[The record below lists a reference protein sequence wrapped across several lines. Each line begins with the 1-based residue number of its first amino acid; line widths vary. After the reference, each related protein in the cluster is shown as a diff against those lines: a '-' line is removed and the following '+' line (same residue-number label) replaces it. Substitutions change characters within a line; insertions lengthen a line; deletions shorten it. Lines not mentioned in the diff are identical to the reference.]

1 MRCVTVR
8 SVVMWSCRLPPFLR
22 NAATETM
29 TTDAA
34 PRVSRRQLVP
44 FAALSASYFAHI
56 GFFNPYLPLWLKH
69 LGLSLWMIGLLT
81 SMQAVTRVFAPYL
94 WGWLSD
100 RSGERVPLMR
110 WCAGMALLCSI
121 GLLFNDAPWWLAA
134 VLFLMFTHTSAMMPM
149 SEAAMAHL
157 VSHQGTLDVR
167 RYGRIRLWGSVG
179 FLVTVFVSGAWF
191 ETHGMGGFPMWTI
204 LTLVA
209 INLSVW
215 SLPNVREE
223 VQHVEGQAGF
233 GKVLRQPITL
243 WFFATLF
250 FHVLS
255 HVAIYTFFS
264 LYLDELGYGKDMIGV
279 LWAVSVIVEIIGFF
293 SQSRW
298 LHWLSLPAWLC
309 VCTGVMALRMGLTAA
324 YGQLLTVLLLAQ
336 CLHVFTF
343 AIQHTV
349 CIAWLSQHFPGR
361 LRGRGQALY
370 AVVGYGLTGVLG
382 ALGGAALSTHFGLQT
397 VFMAAMPVALMALL
411 CAVGLLRASRRQ
423 TT

>member
-1 MRCVTVR
+1 
-8 SVVMWSCRLPPFLR
+8 
-22 NAATETM
+22 M

-34 PRVSRRQLVP
+34 PQVSRRQLVP

-81 SMQAVTRVFAPYL
+81 SMQALTRVFAPYL

-110 WCAGMALLCSI
+110 WCAGMALLCSL
-121 GLLFNDAPWWLAA
+121 GLLLSDAPWWLAL

-157 VSHQGTLDVR
+157 VSHQGALDVR
-167 RYGRIRLWGSVG
+167 RYGRIRLWGSLG

-191 ETHGMGGFPMWTI
+191 EAHGMGDFTLWTV
-204 LTLVA
+204 LTLLA

-215 SLPNVREE
+215 NLPNVREE
-223 VQHVEGQAGF
+223 AHQDQAQDGLAH
-233 GKVLRQPITL
+233 VLRQPPTL

-255 HVAIYTFFS
+255 HVAIYTFLS
-264 LYLDELGYGKDMIGV
+264 LYLDELGYGKDMIGL
-279 LWAVSVIVEIIGFF
+279 LWALSVVVEIIGFF
-293 SQSRW
+293 TQSRW

-309 VCTGVMALRMGLTAA
+309 VCTGAMAVRMGLTAGF
-324 YGQLLTVLLLAQ
+324 GQLLWVLLLAQ
-336 CLHVFTF
+336 GLHVFTF

-370 AVVGYGLTGVLG
+370 AVIGYGLTGVLG
-382 ALGGAALSTHFGLQT
+382 ALGGAALSTRMGLQT
-397 VFMAAMPVALMALL
+397 VFWVAMPIALL
-411 CAVGLLRASRRQ
+411 GLLSAFMLRRSTQ
-423 TT
+423 SHSHKPALA

>member
-1 MRCVTVR
+1 
-8 SVVMWSCRLPPFLR
+8 
-22 NAATETM
+22 M
-29 TTDAA
+29 TPTSA
-34 PRVSRRQLVP
+34 PLVSRRQLVP

-56 GFFNPYLPLWLKH
+56 GFFNPYLPLWLKS

-110 WCAGMALLCSI
+110 WCAGMAFLCSI
-121 GLLFNDAPWWLAA
+121 GLLFNPSPWWLAV
-134 VLFLMFTHTSAMMPM
+134 VLLLMFTHTSAMMPM

-157 VSHQGTLDVR
+157 VSHQGALDVR
-167 RYGRIRLWGSVG
+167 RYGRIRLWGSLG

-191 ETHGMGGFPMWTI
+191 EAHGMGGFPLWTI
-204 LTLVA
+204 LTLAA

-215 SLPNVREE
+215 NLPNVREE
-223 VQHVEGQAGF
+223 AHHDKDQAGF
-233 GKVLRQPITL
+233 GDVLRQAQTQ

-279 LWAVSVIVEIIGFF
+279 LWALSVVVEIIGFF
-293 SQSRW
+293 TQSRW

-309 VCTGVMALRMGLTAA
+309 VCTGVMALRMGMTAW
-324 YGQLLTVLLLAQ
+324 YGQVLWGLLLAQ

-370 AVVGYGLTGVLG
+370 AVIGYGFTGVLG
-382 ALGGAALSTHFGLQT
+382 ALGGAALSTRLGLEA
-397 VFMAAMPVALMALL
+397 VFWVAIPVALLGLL
-411 CAVGLLRASRRQ
+411 CALMLRRAAQ
-423 TT
+423 HHPHIPATA

>member
-1 MRCVTVR
+1 
-8 SVVMWSCRLPPFLR
+8 
-22 NAATETM
+22 
-29 TTDAA
+29 
-34 PRVSRRQLVP
+34 
-44 FAALSASYFAHI
+44 
-56 GFFNPYLPLWLKH
+56 
-69 LGLSLWMIGLLT
+69 
-81 SMQAVTRVFAPYL
+81 
-94 WGWLSD
+94 
-100 RSGERVPLMR
+100 
-110 WCAGMALLCSI
+110 
-121 GLLFNDAPWWLAA
+121 
-134 VLFLMFTHTSAMMPM
+134 
-149 SEAAMAHL
+149 
-157 VSHQGTLDVR
+157 
-167 RYGRIRLWGSVG
+167 
-179 FLVTVFVSGAWF
+179 
-191 ETHGMGGFPMWTI
+191 MGGFPMWTI

-264 LYLDELGYGKDMIGV
+264 LYLDELGYGKDMIGL

-324 YGQLLTVLLLAQ
+324 YGQLLPVLLLAQ

>member
-1 MRCVTVR
+1 
-8 SVVMWSCRLPPFLR
+8 
-22 NAATETM
+22 M
-29 TTDAA
+29 TTESA

-56 GFFNPYLPLWLKH
+56 GFFNPYLPLWLKS

-110 WCAGMALLCSI
+110 WCAGMALLCSL
-121 GLLFNDAPWWLAA
+121 GLLLSNSAWWLAL

-157 VSHQGTLDVR
+157 VSHQGALDVR
-167 RYGRIRLWGSVG
+167 RYGRIRLWGSLG

-191 ETHGMGGFPMWTI
+191 EAHGMGDFTWWTV
-204 LTLVA
+204 LTLAA

-223 VQHVEGQAGF
+223 AQQIQGQDGLAQ
-233 GKVLRQPITL
+233 VMRQPSTL

-255 HVAIYTFFS
+255 HVAIYTFLS
-264 LYLDELGYGKDMIGV
+264 LYLDELGYGKDMIGL
-279 LWAVSVIVEIIGFF
+279 LWALSVVLEIIGFF
-293 SQSRW
+293 TQSRW

-309 VCTGVMALRMGLTAA
+309 VCTSVMALRMGLTAGF
-324 YGQLLTVLLLAQ
+324 GQVLWVLLLAQ

-370 AVVGYGLTGVLG
+370 AVIGYGFTGVLG
-382 ALGGAALSTHFGLQT
+382 ALGGAALSTRLGLQT
-397 VFMAAMPVALMALL
+397 VFWVAMPVALLGLL
-411 CAVGLLRASRRQ
+411 CALMLRSAAQ
-423 TT
+423 NHTHKPAAA

>member
-1 MRCVTVR
+1 
-8 SVVMWSCRLPPFLR
+8 
-22 NAATETM
+22 M
-29 TTDAA
+29 TPTPA

-56 GFFNPYLPLWLKH
+56 GFFNPYLPLWLKS

-121 GLLFNDAPWWLAA
+121 GLLFNPSPWWLAV
-134 VLFLMFTHTSAMMPM
+134 VLLLMFTHTSAMMPM

-157 VSHQGTLDVR
+157 VSHQGALDVR
-167 RYGRIRLWGSVG
+167 RYGRIRLWGSLG
-179 FLVTVFVSGAWF
+179 FLVTVFASGAWF
-191 ETHGMGGFPMWTI
+191 EAHGMSGFPMWTI
-204 LTLVA
+204 LTLAA

-215 SLPNVREE
+215 NLPNVREE
-223 VQHVEGQAGF
+223 AHHVQGQAGF
-233 GKVLRQPITL
+233 GDELRQPQTL

-279 LWAVSVIVEIIGFF
+279 LWAVSVVVEIIGFF
-293 SQSRW
+293 TQSRW

-309 VCTGVMALRMGLTAA
+309 VCTGVMALRMGLTAWF
-324 YGQLLTVLLLAQ
+324 GQLLWVLLLAQ

-370 AVVGYGLTGVLG
+370 AVIGYGFTGVLG
-382 ALGGAALSTHFGLQT
+382 ALGGAALSTRLGLQT
-397 VFMAAMPVALMALL
+397 VFWVAIPVALLGLL
-411 CAVGLLRASRRQ
+411 CALMLRSAAQ
-423 TT
+423 HHTHKPAAA

>member
-1 MRCVTVR
+1 
-8 SVVMWSCRLPPFLR
+8 
-22 NAATETM
+22 M
-29 TTDAA
+29 TTDSA
-34 PRVSRRQLVP
+34 PRVSRRQMVP

-121 GLLFNDAPWWLAA
+121 GLLFSNAPWWLAA

-179 FLVTVFVSGAWF
+179 FLVTVFVSGHWF
-191 ETHGMGGFPMWTI
+191 EVNGMADFPFWMVV
-204 LTLVA
+204 TLVA

-223 VQHVEGQAGF
+223 TLHIKGQSGF
-233 GKVLRQPITL
+233 GKVLRQPQTL
-243 WFFATLF
+243 WFFGTLF

-298 LHWLSLPAWLC
+298 LHWLSLPGWLC
-309 VCTGVMALRMGLTAA
+309 VCTGLMAFRMGLTAWYA
-324 YGQLLTVLLLAQ
+324 QVLWVLLLAQ

-370 AVVGYGLTGVLG
+370 AVIGYGFTGVLG
-382 ALGGAALSTHFGLQT
+382 ALGGAALSTHWDLQT
-397 VFMAAMPVALMALL
+397 VFMAAIPVALLALL
-411 CAVGLLRASRRQ
+411 CAVGLLRASRQ
-423 TT
+423 PPA

>member
-1 MRCVTVR
+1 
-8 SVVMWSCRLPPFLR
+8 
-22 NAATETM
+22 M
-29 TTDAA
+29 TPTPA

-56 GFFNPYLPLWLKH
+56 GFFNPYLPLWLKS

-121 GLLFNDAPWWLAA
+121 GLLFNPSPWWLAV
-134 VLFLMFTHTSAMMPM
+134 VLLLMFTHTSAMMPM

-157 VSHQGTLDVR
+157 VSHQGALDVR
-167 RYGRIRLWGSVG
+167 RYGRIRLWGSLG
-179 FLVTVFVSGAWF
+179 FLVTVFASGAWF
-191 ETHGMGGFPMWTI
+191 EAHGMSGFPMWTT

-215 SLPNVREE
+215 NLPNVREE
-223 VQHVEGQAGF
+223 AHHAKGQAGF
-233 GKVLRQPITL
+233 GEVLRQPQTL

-279 LWAVSVIVEIIGFF
+279 LWAVSVVVEIIGFF
-293 SQSRW
+293 TQSRW

-309 VCTGVMALRMGLTAA
+309 VCTGVMALRMGLTAWF
-324 YGQLLTVLLLAQ
+324 GQLLWVLLLAQ

-370 AVVGYGLTGVLG
+370 AVIGYGFTGVLG
-382 ALGGAALSTHFGLQT
+382 ALGGAALSTRLGLQT
-397 VFMAAMPVALMALL
+397 VFWVAIPVALLGLL
-411 CAVGLLRASRRQ
+411 CALMLRSAAQ
-423 TT
+423 NHTHKPAAA

>member
-1 MRCVTVR
+1 
-8 SVVMWSCRLPPFLR
+8 
-22 NAATETM
+22 M
-29 TTDAA
+29 TPTSA
-34 PRVSRRQLVP
+34 PLVSRRQLVP

-56 GFFNPYLPLWLKH
+56 GFFNPYLPLWLKS

-110 WCAGMALLCSI
+110 WCAGMAFLCSI
-121 GLLFNDAPWWLAA
+121 GLLFNPSPWRLAV
-134 VLFLMFTHTSAMMPM
+134 VLLLMFTHTSAMMPM

-157 VSHQGTLDVR
+157 VSHQGALDVR
-167 RYGRIRLWGSVG
+167 RYGRIRLWGSLG

-191 ETHGMGGFPMWTI
+191 EAHGMGGFPLWTI
-204 LTLVA
+204 LTLAA

-215 SLPNVREE
+215 NLPNVREE
-223 VQHVEGQAGF
+223 AHHDKDQAGF
-233 GKVLRQPITL
+233 GDVLRQAQTQ

-250 FHVLS
+250 CHVLS

-279 LWAVSVIVEIIGFF
+279 LWALSVVVEIIGFF
-293 SQSRW
+293 TQSRW

-309 VCTGVMALRMGLTAA
+309 VCTGVMALRMGMTAW
-324 YGQLLTVLLLAQ
+324 YGQVLWVLLLAQ

-370 AVVGYGLTGVLG
+370 AVIGYGFTGVLG
-382 ALGGAALSTHFGLQT
+382 ALGGAALSTRLGLEA
-397 VFMAAMPVALMALL
+397 VFWVAIPVALLGLL
-411 CAVGLLRASRRQ
+411 CALMLRRAAQ
-423 TT
+423 HHPHIPATA

>member
-1 MRCVTVR
+1 
-8 SVVMWSCRLPPFLR
+8 
-22 NAATETM
+22 M
-29 TTDAA
+29 TPTPA

-56 GFFNPYLPLWLKH
+56 GFFNPYLPLWLKS

-121 GLLFNDAPWWLAA
+121 GLLFNPSPWWLAV
-134 VLFLMFTHTSAMMPM
+134 VLLLMFTHTSAMMPM

-157 VSHQGTLDVR
+157 VSHQGALDVR
-167 RYGRIRLWGSVG
+167 RYGRIRLWGSLG

-191 ETHGMGGFPMWTI
+191 EAHGMSGFPMWTI
-204 LTLVA
+204 FTLAA

-215 SLPNVREE
+215 NLPNVREE
-223 VQHVEGQAGF
+223 AHHVQGQAGF
-233 GKVLRQPITL
+233 ADVLRQPQTL

-279 LWAVSVIVEIIGFF
+279 LWAVSVVVEIIGFF
-293 SQSRW
+293 TQSHW

-309 VCTGVMALRMGLTAA
+309 VCTGVMALRMGLTAWF
-324 YGQLLTVLLLAQ
+324 GQLLWVLLLAQ

-370 AVVGYGLTGVLG
+370 AVIGYGFTGVLG
-382 ALGGAALSTHFGLQT
+382 ALGGAALSTRLGLQT
-397 VFMAAMPVALMALL
+397 VFWVAIPVALLGLL
-411 CAVGLLRASRRQ
+411 CALMLRSAAQSH
-423 TT
+423 THKPAAA

>member
-1 MRCVTVR
+1 
-8 SVVMWSCRLPPFLR
+8 
-22 NAATETM
+22 M
-29 TTDAA
+29 TPTSA
-34 PRVSRRQLVP
+34 PLVSRRQLVP

-56 GFFNPYLPLWLKH
+56 GFFNPYLPLWLKS

-110 WCAGMALLCSI
+110 WCAGMAFLCSI
-121 GLLFNDAPWWLAA
+121 GLLFNPSPWWLAV
-134 VLFLMFTHTSAMMPM
+134 VLLLMFTHTSAMMPM

-157 VSHQGTLDVR
+157 VSHQGALDVR
-167 RYGRIRLWGSVG
+167 RYGRIRLWGSLG

-191 ETHGMGGFPMWTI
+191 EAHGMGGFPLWTI
-204 LTLVA
+204 LTLAA

-215 SLPNVREE
+215 NLPNVREE
-223 VQHVEGQAGF
+223 AHHDKDQAGF
-233 GKVLRQPITL
+233 GDVLRQAQTQ

-250 FHVLS
+250 CHVLS

-279 LWAVSVIVEIIGFF
+279 LWALSVVVEIIGFF
-293 SQSRW
+293 TQSRW

-309 VCTGVMALRMGLTAA
+309 VCTGVMALRMGMTAW
-324 YGQLLTVLLLAQ
+324 YGQVLWVLLLAQ

-370 AVVGYGLTGVLG
+370 AVIGYGFTGVLG
-382 ALGGAALSTHFGLQT
+382 ALGGVALSTRLGLEA
-397 VFMAAMPVALMALL
+397 VFWVAIPVALLGLL
-411 CAVGLLRASRRQ
+411 CALMLRRAAQ
-423 TT
+423 HHPHIPATA

>member
-1 MRCVTVR
+1 
-8 SVVMWSCRLPPFLR
+8 
-22 NAATETM
+22 M
-29 TTDAA
+29 TPTPA
-34 PRVSRRQLVP
+34 PLVSRRQLVP

-56 GFFNPYLPLWLKH
+56 GFFNPYLPLWLKS

-121 GLLFNDAPWWLAA
+121 GLLFNPSPWWLAV
-134 VLFLMFTHTSAMMPM
+134 VLLLMFTHTSAMMPM

-157 VSHQGTLDVR
+157 VSHQGALDVR
-167 RYGRIRLWGSVG
+167 RYGRIRLWGSLG
-179 FLVTVFVSGAWF
+179 FLVTVFASGAWF
-191 ETHGMGGFPMWTI
+191 EAHGMSGFPMWTI
-204 LTLVA
+204 LTLAA

-215 SLPNVREE
+215 NLPNVREE
-223 VQHVEGQAGF
+223 AHHDKDQAGF
-233 GKVLRQPITL
+233 GDVLRQPPTL

-279 LWAVSVIVEIIGFF
+279 LWAVSVVVEIIGFF
-293 SQSRW
+293 TQSRW

-309 VCTGVMALRMGLTAA
+309 VCTGVMALRMGLTAWF
-324 YGQLLTVLLLAQ
+324 GQLLWVLLLAQ

-370 AVVGYGLTGVLG
+370 AVIGYGFTGVLG
-382 ALGGAALSTHFGLQT
+382 ALGGAALSTRLGLQT
-397 VFMAAMPVALMALL
+397 VFWVAIPVALLGLL
-411 CAVGLLRASRRQ
+411 CALMLRSAAQ
-423 TT
+423 HHTHKPAAA

>member
-1 MRCVTVR
+1 
-8 SVVMWSCRLPPFLR
+8 
-22 NAATETM
+22 M
-29 TTDAA
+29 TPTSA
-34 PRVSRRQLVP
+34 PLVSRRQLVP

-56 GFFNPYLPLWLKH
+56 GFFNPYLPLWLKS

-110 WCAGMALLCSI
+110 WCAGMAFLCSI
-121 GLLFNDAPWWLAA
+121 GLLFNPSPWWLAV
-134 VLFLMFTHTSAMMPM
+134 VLLLMFTHTSAMMPM

-157 VSHQGTLDVR
+157 VSHQGALDVR
-167 RYGRIRLWGSVG
+167 RYGRIRLWGSLG

-191 ETHGMGGFPMWTI
+191 EAHGMGGFPLWTI
-204 LTLVA
+204 LTLAA

-215 SLPNVREE
+215 NLPNVREE
-223 VQHVEGQAGF
+223 AHHDKDQAGF
-233 GKVLRQPITL
+233 GDVLRQAQTQ

-250 FHVLS
+250 CHVLS

-279 LWAVSVIVEIIGFF
+279 LWALSVVVEIIGFF
-293 SQSRW
+293 TQSRW

-309 VCTGVMALRMGLTAA
+309 VCTGVMALRMGMTAWS
-324 YGQLLTVLLLAQ
+324 GQVLWVLLLAQ

-370 AVVGYGLTGVLG
+370 AVIGYGFTGVLG
-382 ALGGAALSTHFGLQT
+382 ALGGAALSTRLGLEA
-397 VFMAAMPVALMALL
+397 VFWVAIPVALLGLL
-411 CAVGLLRASRRQ
+411 CALMLRRAAQ
-423 TT
+423 HHPHIPATA

>member
-1 MRCVTVR
+1 
-8 SVVMWSCRLPPFLR
+8 
-22 NAATETM
+22 M
-29 TTDAA
+29 TPTSA
-34 PRVSRRQLVP
+34 PLVSRRQLVP

-56 GFFNPYLPLWLKH
+56 GFFNPYLPLWLKS

-110 WCAGMALLCSI
+110 WCAGMAFLCSI
-121 GLLFNDAPWWLAA
+121 GLLFNPSPWWLAV
-134 VLFLMFTHTSAMMPM
+134 VLLLMFTHTSAMMPM

-157 VSHQGTLDVR
+157 VSHQGALDVR
-167 RYGRIRLWGSVG
+167 RYGRIRLWGSLG

-191 ETHGMGGFPMWTI
+191 EAHGMGGFPLWTI
-204 LTLVA
+204 LTLAA

-215 SLPNVREE
+215 NLPNVREKA
-223 VQHVEGQAGF
+223 HHDKDQAGF
-233 GKVLRQPITL
+233 GDVLRQAQTQ

-279 LWAVSVIVEIIGFF
+279 LWAFSVVVEIIGFF
-293 SQSRW
+293 TQSRW

-309 VCTGVMALRMGLTAA
+309 VCTGVMALRMGMTAW
-324 YGQLLTVLLLAQ
+324 YGQVLWVLLLAQ

-370 AVVGYGLTGVLG
+370 AVIGYGFTGVLG
-382 ALGGAALSTHFGLQT
+382 ALGGAALSTRLGLEA
-397 VFMAAMPVALMALL
+397 VFWVAIPVALLGLL
-411 CAVGLLRASRRQ
+411 CALMLRRAAKHHPHIPA
-423 TT
+423 TA

>member
-1 MRCVTVR
+1 
-8 SVVMWSCRLPPFLR
+8 
-22 NAATETM
+22 M
-29 TTDAA
+29 TPTSA
-34 PRVSRRQLVP
+34 PLVSRRQLVP

-56 GFFNPYLPLWLKH
+56 GFFNPYLPLWLKS

-110 WCAGMALLCSI
+110 WCAGMAFLCSI
-121 GLLFNDAPWWLAA
+121 GLLFNPSPWGLAV
-134 VLFLMFTHTSAMMPM
+134 VLLLMFTHTSAMMPM

-157 VSHQGTLDVR
+157 VSHQGALDVR
-167 RYGRIRLWGSVG
+167 RYGRIRLWGSLG

-191 ETHGMGGFPMWTI
+191 EAHGMGGFPLWTI
-204 LTLVA
+204 LTLAA

-215 SLPNVREE
+215 NLPNVREE
-223 VQHVEGQAGF
+223 AHHDKDQAGF
-233 GKVLRQPITL
+233 GDVLRQAQTQ

-250 FHVLS
+250 CHVLS

-279 LWAVSVIVEIIGFF
+279 LWALSVVVEIIGFF
-293 SQSRW
+293 TQSRW

-309 VCTGVMALRMGLTAA
+309 VCTGVMALRMGMTAW
-324 YGQLLTVLLLAQ
+324 YGQVLWVLLLAQ

-370 AVVGYGLTGVLG
+370 AVIGYGFTGVLG
-382 ALGGAALSTHFGLQT
+382 ALGGAALSTRLGLEA
-397 VFMAAMPVALMALL
+397 VFWVAIPVALLGLL
-411 CAVGLLRASRRQ
+411 CALMLRRAAQ
-423 TT
+423 HHPHIPATA

>member
-1 MRCVTVR
+1 
-8 SVVMWSCRLPPFLR
+8 
-22 NAATETM
+22 M
-29 TTDAA
+29 TSTPA

-56 GFFNPYLPLWLKH
+56 GFFNPYLPLWLKD

-110 WCAGMALLCSI
+110 WCAGMALLCSL
-121 GLLFNDAPWWLAA
+121 GLLFNPSPWWLAV
-134 VLFLMFTHTSAMMPM
+134 VLLLMFTHTSAMMPM

-167 RYGRIRLWGSVG
+167 RYGRIRLWGSLG

-191 ETHGMGGFPMWTI
+191 EAHGMGGFPWWTI
-204 LTLVA
+204 CTLAA

-215 SLPNVREE
+215 HLPNVREE
-223 VQHVEGQAGF
+223 AHQTLGQAGF
-233 GKVLRQPITL
+233 AEVLRQPQTL

-264 LYLDELGYGKDMIGV
+264 LYLDELGYGKDMIGL
-279 LWAVSVIVEIIGFF
+279 LWALSVVVEIVGFF
-293 SQSRW
+293 TQSRW
-298 LHWLSLPAWLC
+298 LHWLSLPVWLC
-309 VCTGVMALRMGLTAA
+309 VCTGVMAFRMGLTAWF
-324 YGQLLTVLLLAQ
+324 GQVLWVLLLAQ
-336 CLHVFTF
+336 ALHVFTF

-361 LRGRGQALY
+361 LRVRGQALY
-370 AVVGYGLTGVLG
+370 AVIGSGITGVLG
-382 ALGGAALSTHFGLQT
+382 ALGGAALSSRFGLLI
-397 VFMAAMPVALMALL
+397 VFLAAMPIALM
-411 CAVGLLRASRRQ
+411 GLLSALMLRRAAHDHSQ
-423 TT
+423 KPAGG

>member
-1 MRCVTVR
+1 
-8 SVVMWSCRLPPFLR
+8 
-22 NAATETM
+22 M
-29 TTDAA
+29 TPTSA
-34 PRVSRRQLVP
+34 PLVSRRQLVP

-56 GFFNPYLPLWLKH
+56 GFFNPYLPLWLKS

-110 WCAGMALLCSI
+110 WCAGMAFLCSI
-121 GLLFNDAPWWLAA
+121 GLLFNPSPWWLAV
-134 VLFLMFTHTSAMMPM
+134 VLLLMFTHTSAMMPM

-157 VSHQGTLDVR
+157 VSHQGALDVR
-167 RYGRIRLWGSVG
+167 RYGRIRLWGSLG

-191 ETHGMGGFPMWTI
+191 EAHGMGGFPLWTI
-204 LTLVA
+204 LTLAA

-215 SLPNVREE
+215 NLPNVREE
-223 VQHVEGQAGF
+223 AHHDKDQAGF
-233 GKVLRQPITL
+233 GDVLRQPQTL

-279 LWAVSVIVEIIGFF
+279 LWAVSVVVEIIGFF
-293 SQSRW
+293 TQSRW

-309 VCTGVMALRMGLTAA
+309 VCTGVMALRMGLTAWF
-324 YGQLLTVLLLAQ
+324 GQLLWVLLLAQ

-370 AVVGYGLTGVLG
+370 AVIGYGFTGVLG
-382 ALGGAALSTHFGLQT
+382 ALGGAALSTRLGLQT
-397 VFMAAMPVALMALL
+397 VFWVAIPVALLGLL
-411 CAVGLLRASRRQ
+411 CALMLRSAAQ
-423 TT
+423 NHTHKPVAA

>member
-1 MRCVTVR
+1 
-8 SVVMWSCRLPPFLR
+8 
-22 NAATETM
+22 M
-29 TTDAA
+29 TTDSA
-34 PRVSRRQLVP
+34 PRVSRRQMVP

-121 GLLFNDAPWWLAA
+121 GLLFSNSPWWLAA

-179 FLVTVFVSGAWF
+179 FLVTVFVSGHWF
-191 ETHGMGGFPMWTI
+191 EVHGMVDFPFWTV

-215 SLPNVREE
+215 SLPNIREAT
-223 VQHVEGQAGF
+223 HLTAGQSGF
-233 GKVLRQPITL
+233 TAVLLKPPTL

-298 LHWLSLPAWLC
+298 FHWLSLPAWLC
-309 VCTGVMALRMGLTAA
+309 VCTGLMAMRMGLTAW
-324 YGQLLTVLLLAQ
+324 YGQLLPVLLLAQ

-370 AVVGYGLTGVLG
+370 AVIGYGFTGVLG
-382 ALGGAALSTHFGLQT
+382 ALGGAALSTHWGLQT
-397 VFMAAMPVALMALL
+397 VFIAAIPVAVLALL
-411 CAVGLLRASRRQ
+411 CAVGLLRVSRLQ
-423 TT
+423 PA

>member
-1 MRCVTVR
+1 
-8 SVVMWSCRLPPFLR
+8 
-22 NAATETM
+22 M
-29 TTDAA
+29 TPTPA
-34 PRVSRRQLVP
+34 PLVSRRQLVP

-56 GFFNPYLPLWLKH
+56 GFFNPYLPLWLKS

-121 GLLFNDAPWWLAA
+121 GLLFNPSPWWLAV
-134 VLFLMFTHTSAMMPM
+134 VLLLMFTHTSAMMPM

-157 VSHQGTLDVR
+157 VSHQGALDVR
-167 RYGRIRLWGSVG
+167 RYGRIRLWGSLG

-191 ETHGMGGFPMWTI
+191 EAHGMSGFPMWTI
-204 LTLVA
+204 ITLAA

-215 SLPNVREE
+215 NLPNVREE
-223 VQHVEGQAGF
+223 ANHVQGQAGF
-233 GKVLRQPITL
+233 GDVLRQPQTL

-279 LWAVSVIVEIIGFF
+279 LWAVSVVVEIIGFF
-293 SQSRW
+293 TQSRW

-309 VCTGVMALRMGLTAA
+309 VCTGVMALRMGLTAWF
-324 YGQLLTVLLLAQ
+324 GQLLWVLLLAQ

-370 AVVGYGLTGVLG
+370 AVIGYGFTGVLG
-382 ALGGAALSTHFGLQT
+382 ALGGAALSTRLGLQT
-397 VFMAAMPVALMALL
+397 VFWVAIPVALLGLL
-411 CAVGLLRASRRQ
+411 CALMLRSAAQSH
-423 TT
+423 THKPAAA

>member
-1 MRCVTVR
+1 
-8 SVVMWSCRLPPFLR
+8 
-22 NAATETM
+22 M
-29 TTDAA
+29 TPTPA
-34 PRVSRRQLVP
+34 PLVSRRQLVP

-56 GFFNPYLPLWLKH
+56 GFFNPYLPLWLKS

-121 GLLFNDAPWWLAA
+121 GLLFNPSPWWLAV
-134 VLFLMFTHTSAMMPM
+134 VLLLMFTHTSAMMPM

-157 VSHQGTLDVR
+157 VSHQGALDVR
-167 RYGRIRLWGSVG
+167 RYGRIRLWGSLG

-191 ETHGMGGFPMWTI
+191 EAHGMSGFPMWTI

-215 SLPNVREE
+215 NLPNVREE
-223 VQHVEGQAGF
+223 AHHDKGQAGF
-233 GKVLRQPITL
+233 GEVLRQPQTL

-279 LWAVSVIVEIIGFF
+279 LWAVSVVVEIIGFF
-293 SQSRW
+293 TQSRW
-298 LHWLSLPAWLC
+298 LHWFSLPAWLC
-309 VCTGVMALRMGLTAA
+309 VCTGVMALRMGLTAWF
-324 YGQLLTVLLLAQ
+324 GQLLWVLLLAQ

-370 AVVGYGLTGVLG
+370 AVIGYGFTGVLG
-382 ALGGAALSTHFGLQT
+382 ALGGAALSTRLGLQT
-397 VFMAAMPVALMALL
+397 VFWVAIPVALLGLL
-411 CAVGLLRASRRQ
+411 CALMLRSAAQ
-423 TT
+423 NHTHKPVAA

>member
-1 MRCVTVR
+1 M
-8 SVVMWSCRLPPFLR
+8 
-22 NAATETM
+22 TM
-29 TTDAA
+29 DTA
-34 PRVSRRQLVP
+34 PRATRRQLVP
-44 FAALSASYFAHI
+44 FAALSAGYFAHI

-81 SMQAVTRVFAPYL
+81 SMQAVTRVFAPYI

-100 RSGERVPLMR
+100 RNGARVPLMR
-110 WCAGMALLCSI
+110 WCSGMALLCSF
-121 GLLFNDAPWWLAA
+121 GLLFDPSPWWLAA
-134 VLFLMFTHTSAMMPM
+134 VLFGMFIHTSAMMPM

-157 VSHQGTLDVR
+157 VSLMGTLDVR

-191 ETHGMGGFPMWTI
+191 EAWGMSGFPYWAVM
-204 LTLVA
+204 TLLAVNISTWYLPDKRESVA
-209 INLSVW
+209 
-215 SLPNVREE
+215 
-223 VQHVEGQAGF
+223 HVHGQAGF
-233 GKVLRQPITL
+233 WQVLRKAQSR

-255 HVAIYTFFS
+255 HVSIYTFFS

-298 LHWLSLPAWLC
+298 LHWLSLPGWLC
-309 VCTGVMALRMGLTAA
+309 VCTGLMAFRMGLTAWYA
-324 YGQLLTVLLLAQ
+324 QVLWVLLLAQ

-370 AVVGYGLTGVLG
+370 AVIGYGFTGVLG
-382 ALGGAALSTHFGLQT
+382 ALGGAALSTHWDLQT
-397 VFMAAMPVALMALL
+397 VFMAAIPVALLALL
-411 CAVGLLRASRRQ
+411 CAVGLLRASRQ
-423 TT
+423 PPA

>member
-1 MRCVTVR
+1 
-8 SVVMWSCRLPPFLR
+8 
-22 NAATETM
+22 M
-29 TTDAA
+29 TPTPA

-100 RSGERVPLMR
+100 RSDERVPLMR
-110 WCAGMALLCSI
+110 WCAGMALLCSL
-121 GLLFNDAPWWLAA
+121 GLLLQQSPWWLAA

-157 VSHQGTLDVR
+157 VSHQGALDVR
-167 RYGRIRLWGSVG
+167 RYGRIRLWGSLG

-191 ETHGMGGFPMWTI
+191 ESRGMDEFPLWTI
-204 LTLVA
+204 ATLVA
-209 INLSVW
+209 INVSVW
-215 SLPNVREE
+215 NLPNLREDA
-223 VQHVEGQAGF
+223 HHTAGQQGF
-233 GKVLRQPITL
+233 GQVLRQPPTL

-279 LWAVSVIVEIIGFF
+279 LWAVSVVVEIVGFF
-293 SQSRW
+293 TQSRW

-309 VCTGVMALRMGLTAA
+309 VCTGVMALRMGITAWW
-324 YGQLLTVLLLAQ
+324 GQVLWVLLLAQ
-336 CLHVFTF
+336 CMHVFTF

-370 AVVGYGLTGVLG
+370 AVIGYGFTGVLG
-382 ALGGAALSTHFGLQT
+382 ALGGAALSTHFGLQA
-397 VFMAAMPVALMALL
+397 VFLAAMPIALMGVLSAWM
-411 CAVGLLRASRRQ
+411 LRRAAQQQSAEIKFE
-423 TT
+423 

>member
-1 MRCVTVR
+1 
-8 SVVMWSCRLPPFLR
+8 
-22 NAATETM
+22 M
-29 TTDAA
+29 TPTSA
-34 PRVSRRQLVP
+34 PLVSRRQLVP
-44 FAALSASYFAHI
+44 FAALSATYFAHI
-56 GFFNPYLPLWLKH
+56 GFFNPYLPLWLKS

-110 WCAGMALLCSI
+110 WCAGMAFLCSI
-121 GLLFNDAPWWLAA
+121 GLLFNPSPWWLAV
-134 VLFLMFTHTSAMMPM
+134 VLLLMFTHTSAMMPM

-167 RYGRIRLWGSVG
+167 RYGRIRLWGSLG

-191 ETHGMGGFPMWTI
+191 EAHGMAGFPWWTI
-204 LTLVA
+204 CTLAA

-215 SLPNVREE
+215 NLPNLREE
-223 VQHVEGQAGF
+223 AQHTAGQAGF
-233 GKVLRQPITL
+233 AHVLRQPPTL

-250 FHVLS
+250 FHVLA

-279 LWAVSVIVEIIGFF
+279 LWALSVVVEIIGFF
-293 SQSRW
+293 TQSRW

-309 VCTGVMALRMGLTAA
+309 VCTGVMALRMGMTAW
-324 YGQLLTVLLLAQ
+324 YGQVLWVLLLAQ

-370 AVVGYGLTGVLG
+370 AVIGYGFTGVLG
-382 ALGGAALSTHFGLQT
+382 ALGGAALSTRLGLEA
-397 VFMAAMPVALMALL
+397 VFWVAIPVALLGLL
-411 CAVGLLRASRRQ
+411 CALMLRRAAQ
-423 TT
+423 HHPHIPATA

>member
-1 MRCVTVR
+1 
-8 SVVMWSCRLPPFLR
+8 
-22 NAATETM
+22 M
-29 TTDAA
+29 TPTPA

-56 GFFNPYLPLWLKH
+56 GFFNPYLPLWLKS

-121 GLLFNDAPWWLAA
+121 GLLFNPTPWWLAV
-134 VLFLMFTHTSAMMPM
+134 VLLLMFTHTSAMMPM

-157 VSHQGTLDVR
+157 VSHQGALDVR
-167 RYGRIRLWGSVG
+167 RYGRIRLWGSLG

-191 ETHGMGGFPMWTI
+191 EAHGMSGFPMWTI
-204 LTLVA
+204 FTLAA

-215 SLPNVREE
+215 NLPNVREE
-223 VQHVEGQAGF
+223 AHHVQGQAGF
-233 GKVLRQPITL
+233 ADVLRQPQTL

-279 LWAVSVIVEIIGFF
+279 LWAVSVVVEIIGFF
-293 SQSRW
+293 TQSRW

-309 VCTGVMALRMGLTAA
+309 VCTGVMALRMGLTAWF
-324 YGQLLTVLLLAQ
+324 GQLLWVLLLAQ

-370 AVVGYGLTGVLG
+370 AVIGYGFTGVLG
-382 ALGGAALSTHFGLQT
+382 ALGGAALSTRLGLQT
-397 VFMAAMPVALMALL
+397 VFWVAIPVALLGLL
-411 CAVGLLRASRRQ
+411 CALMLRSAAQSH
-423 TT
+423 THKPAAA

>member
-1 MRCVTVR
+1 
-8 SVVMWSCRLPPFLR
+8 
-22 NAATETM
+22 M
-29 TTDAA
+29 TPTSA
-34 PRVSRRQLVP
+34 PLVSRRQLVP

-56 GFFNPYLPLWLKH
+56 GFFNPYLPLWLKS

-100 RSGERVPLMR
+100 RRGERVPLMR
-110 WCAGMALLCSI
+110 WCAGMAFLCSI
-121 GLLFNDAPWWLAA
+121 GLLFNPSPWWLAV
-134 VLFLMFTHTSAMMPM
+134 VLLLMFTHTSAMMPM

-157 VSHQGTLDVR
+157 VSHQGALDVR
-167 RYGRIRLWGSVG
+167 RYGRIRLWGSLG

-191 ETHGMGGFPMWTI
+191 EAHGMGGFPLWTI
-204 LTLVA
+204 LTLAA

-215 SLPNVREE
+215 NLPNVREE
-223 VQHVEGQAGF
+223 AHHDKDQAGF
-233 GKVLRQPITL
+233 GDVLRQAQTQ

-279 LWAVSVIVEIIGFF
+279 LWALSVVVEIIGFF
-293 SQSRW
+293 TQSRW

-309 VCTGVMALRMGLTAA
+309 VCTGVMALRMGMTAW
-324 YGQLLTVLLLAQ
+324 YGQVLWVLLLAQ

-370 AVVGYGLTGVLG
+370 AVIGYGFTGVLG
-382 ALGGAALSTHFGLQT
+382 ALGGAALSTRLGLEA
-397 VFMAAMPVALMALL
+397 VFWVAIPVALLGLL
-411 CAVGLLRASRRQ
+411 CALMLRRAAQ
-423 TT
+423 HHPHIPATA